1 MTARPYTGSSP
12 AWWRMW
18 ILTKPRKNSRSMS
31 SFVVTLWTDASNPE
45 RLFGVACLLRG
56 DYDDVLGSS
65 VCRSLMLTNRYAA
78 ICPE

>member
-1 MTARPYTGSSP
+1 
-12 AWWRMW
+12 
-18 ILTKPRKNSRSMS
+18 MS